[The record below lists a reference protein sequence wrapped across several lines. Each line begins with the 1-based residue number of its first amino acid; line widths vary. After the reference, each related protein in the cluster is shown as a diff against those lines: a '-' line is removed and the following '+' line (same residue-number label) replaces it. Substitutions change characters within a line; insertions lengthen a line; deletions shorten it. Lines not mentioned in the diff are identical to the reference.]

1 MYMFCVMENEVAKL
15 KSELAAIAV
24 WDRLFADLE
33 SPDQIDK
40 DALVARIYRRQAIA
54 ERLMEL
60 SWGNHA
66 TS

>member
-1 MYMFCVMENEVAKL
+1 MENEVAKL

-33 SPDQIDK
+33 CPDQIDK
-40 DALVARIYRRQAIA
+40 NALVARLYRRQVIA

-60 SWGNHA
+60 A
-66 TS
+66 ER